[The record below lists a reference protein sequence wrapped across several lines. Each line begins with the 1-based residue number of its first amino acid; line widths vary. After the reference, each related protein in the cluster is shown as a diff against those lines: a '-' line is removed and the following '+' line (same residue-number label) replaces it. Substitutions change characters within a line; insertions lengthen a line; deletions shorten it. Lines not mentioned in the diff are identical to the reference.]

1 MKLSRDEV
9 KHIATLARVGLT
21 EEELE
26 RFSEQLSHI
35 LESFAILQELDTTGV
50 PPTSHPVPLS
60 NVFRSDAVEGSYP
73 PEDILSNAPQR
84 EDGFFKVKAVLEE

>member
-1 MKLSRDEV
+1 MRLSREEV

-35 LESFAILQELDTTGV
+35 LEAFAVLQELDTTGV
-50 PPTSHPVPLS
+50 PPTAHAIALS
-60 NVFRSDAVEGSYP
+60 SVTRADETEPSYP
-73 PEDILSNAPQR
+73 SEDILSNAPQR
-84 EDGFFKVKAVLEE
+84 EENFFKVKAVLE